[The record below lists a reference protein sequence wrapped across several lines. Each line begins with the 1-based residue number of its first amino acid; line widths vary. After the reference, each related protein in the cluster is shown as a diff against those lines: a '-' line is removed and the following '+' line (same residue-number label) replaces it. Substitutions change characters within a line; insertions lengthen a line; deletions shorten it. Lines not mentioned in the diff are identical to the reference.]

1 MHQQHILWHCRLLKF
16 TTKSLDDNQCWGG
29 NCAQTRIFWWRC
41 DVLLNPAN
49 FKWIDHHGATA
60 NLPWSGRC
68 TYTDVQE
75 VSRDVVLSSHSIGN
89 LIQTGS
95 HHDIKMRHATLLRP
109 LLELSLWKERQNLYH
124 RRKPQVKASNET
136 SSTHYSSVA
145 VWGGCFVL
153 LCWPAALVVKQGM
166 VARNWKWNEQIQRLD
181 HVGRS
186 EQLSGYMSSKYL
198 HMSPVSIGT
207 EMRRLKDEY
216 RFPKHPTFQKNPGE
230 EFV

>member
-1 MHQQHILWHCRLLKF
+1 MTTNAEAATARKPESFGDVVMCCSILPTL
-16 TTKSLDDNQCWGG
+16 
-29 NCAQTRIFWWRC
+29 
-41 DVLLNPAN
+41 
-49 FKWIDHHGATA
+49 KWIDHHGATA

-136 SSTHYSSVA
+136 SSTHYSSAA

-166 VARNWKWNEQIQRLD
+166 VPRNLKWNEPNTEVGPCWTVWLRQD
-181 HVGRS
+181 H
-186 EQLSGYMSSKYL
+186 
-198 HMSPVSIGT
+198 
-207 EMRRLKDEY
+207 
-216 RFPKHPTFQKNPGE
+216 FP
-230 EFV
+230 

>member
-1 MHQQHILWHCRLLKF
+1 MHQQHILWHCQWKCRLLKF
-16 TTKSLDDNQCWGG
+16 TTKKLGWQTKCWGG
-29 NCAQTRIFWWRC
+29 QTARKTRIFLV
-41 DVLLNPAN
+41 DVVMCCSILPTL
-49 FKWIDHHGATA
+49 KWIDHHGATA

-109 LLELSLWKERQNLYH
+109 LLELSPLKGASKPVPPQE
-124 RRKPQVKASNET
+124 KPQVKASNET
-136 SSTHYSSVA
+136 SSTHYASAA

-166 VARNWKWNEQIQRLD
+166 VPRNLKWNEPNTEVGPCWTVWLRQD
-181 HVGRS
+181 H
-186 EQLSGYMSSKYL
+186 
-198 HMSPVSIGT
+198 
-207 EMRRLKDEY
+207 
-216 RFPKHPTFQKNPGE
+216 FP
-230 EFV
+230 